1 MWPLPT
7 GLILKLCGFA
17 LAICGAFVYGLTVGK
32 HWDDAKIANA
42 AIDAQE
48 KKQSDSQELAK
59 TIRDTQDTYDKA
71 NSTLLAANAL
81 LLNSLSNRPAR
92 GFIVRVATPVA
103 GQCATVA
110 ATGADLSKEDAGF
123 LAGYASDTGRIAN
136 ALTACYAR
144 EDALRAKMLAQPG
157 K

>member
-42 AIDAQE
+42 AIDTQK

-81 LLNSLSNRPAR
+81 LLNSLSNRPSS

-110 ATGADLSKEDAGF
+110 ATGADLSQDDARF
-123 LAGYASDTGRIAN
+123 PVWLASEAGRLSN
-136 ALTACYAR
+136 ALTACYQR
-144 EDALRAKMLAQPG
+144 ENALRGSMAKP
-157 K
+157 